1 MADRRTFM
9 QGLAATVAIPDA
21 VPAQAADS
29 EPDAELIA
37 LGHEWAISRERL
49 DLAWE
54 EHDAAADRYGD
65 GPPPP
70 PDLFV
75 RQSDGA
81 MPYYASKH
89 QPSGL
94 AWYGTPS
101 VMERIRNLAL
111 DRMPAGILL
120 DGSVRPAVPDLP
132 AQARRAEIEAA
143 YEDWQAA
150 CATAVAACGLTAAID
165 RTNAEIEINS
175 ALRRQIIDIPAVTLI
190 GYARTS
196 TLEQEAGLEAQ
207 QRELKAIGAERIFA
221 EQTSSAG
228 PRQALEEALE
238 FCRSGDTFVVTK
250 LDRLA
255 RSVLNLWDIIGRL
268 EARGIALRILNLG
281 LDTGTP
287 TGKLMLTIMGGI
299 AEFERAMML
308 ERQREGI
315 AKAKGEG
322 KYKGRKPSARLKSAQ
337 IEAMAAAGASMG
349 KIAKELGI
357 GKASVHRVLRADGPR
372 P

>member
-1 MADRRTFM
+1 MI
-9 QGLAATVAIPDA
+9 V
-21 VPAQAADS
+21 
-29 EPDAELIA
+29 
-37 LGHEWAISRERL
+37 
-49 DLAWE
+49 
-54 EHDAAADRYGD
+54 
-65 GPPPP
+65 
-70 PDLFV
+70 
-75 RQSDGA
+75 
-81 MPYYASKH
+81 
-89 QPSGL
+89 
-94 AWYGTPS
+94 
-101 VMERIRNLAL
+101 
-111 DRMPAGILL
+111 
-120 DGSVRPAVPDLP
+120 
-132 AQARRAEIEAA
+132 
-143 YEDWQAA
+143 
-150 CATAVAACGLTAAID
+150 
-165 RTNAEIEINS
+165 
-175 ALRRQIIDIPAVTLI
+175 

-207 QRELKAIGAERIFA
+207 QRDLKAIGAERIFA

-238 FCRSGDTFVVTK
+238 FCRSGDTFAVTK

-337 IEAMAAAGASMG
+337 IEAMSAAGASMG

-372 P
+372 PS